1 MYDFVTLGEILID
14 CTPAPENEQGM
25 PQFSCNPGG
34 APANVAAMVAK
45 LGGASAF
52 VGKVGADLFGDFFVP
67 GAGGLRRR
75 YKRYRASVISSTR
88 RTDTPAKYISM
99 RASSTLLSRRR

>member
-1 MYDFVTLGEILID
+1 MYDVVTLGEILID

-45 LGGASAF
+45 LGGASALWERWARIYSAIF
-52 VGKVGADLFGDFFVP
+52 CA
-67 GAGGLRRR
+67 RRWR
-75 YKRYRASVISSTR
+75 PAASI
-88 RTDTPAKYISM
+88 
-99 RASSTLLSRRR
+99 

>member
-1 MYDFVTLGEILID
+1 MYDVVTLGETLID

-52 VGKVGADLFGDFFVP
+52 VGKVGADLFGDFCARRWRPAASIYPCEP
-67 GAGGLRRR
+67 GTGRDPE
-75 YKRYRASVISSTR
+75 SV
-88 RTDTPAKYISM
+88 YIF
-99 RASSTLLSRRR
+99 

>member
-14 CTPAPENEQGM
+14 CTPAPENEQRK

-52 VGKVGADLFGDFFVP
+52 VGKVGADLFGDFLCQTLAACGVD
-67 GAGGLRRR
+67 
-75 YKRYRASVISSTR
+75 ISGIE
-88 RTDTPAKYISM
+88 P
-99 RASSTLLSRRR
+99 L

>member
-1 MYDFVTLGEILID
+1 MYDVVTLGEILID

-45 LGGASAF
+45 LGGASA
-52 VGKVGADLFGDFFVP
+52 VSYTHL
-67 GAGGLRRR
+67 
-75 YKRYRASVISSTR
+75 
-88 RTDTPAKYISM
+88 
-99 RASSTLLSRRR
+99 TLPTKLEV